1 MIYCPLYYLFHLIF
15 SIVSFRLFP
24 LSTFIKNKISANIFS
39 SVAAQCRMWRVK
51 WYSGLQCMFVG
62 NEDFSTIL
70 VFSFHWPKD
79 VKLNELFVNT
89 FKWIIYRLVYT
100 QTYRM
105 CWYVTGVGVS
115 VCVSSRARFLTNTII
130 RCFHSFDAFAARNS
144 MFNFNTV

>member
-15 SIVSFRLFP
+15 SIVSFLLFP

-70 VFSFHWPKD
+70 VFSFHWPKN

-115 VCVSSRARFLTNTII
+115 VCVITCQIFDKYNYPLFSFIW
-130 RCFHSFDAFAARNS
+130 CFCSA
-144 MFNFNTV
+144 